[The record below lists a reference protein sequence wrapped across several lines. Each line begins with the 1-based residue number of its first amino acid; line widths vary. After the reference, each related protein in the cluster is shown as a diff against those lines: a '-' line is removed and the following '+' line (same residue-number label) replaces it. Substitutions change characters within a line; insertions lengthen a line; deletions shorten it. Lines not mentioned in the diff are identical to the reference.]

1 MEIIIGIICFVIGA
15 GGGAGITA
23 VVMKNKPPGVVIVEP
38 DKTSEKQQE
47 TILQLTDIDLA
58 KEICE
63 KQGGTLLCREVLC
76 LQFSRGK
83 RVRKSPIY
91 TTRLRLWRS
100 AKKEKTRKNV
110 WMYFGEGNNESFS
123 SCKNAYIYA
132 GAVLP

>member
-76 LQFSRGK
+76 LQFSRGIDSQTAGK
-83 RVRKSPIY
+83 
-91 TTRLRLWRS
+91 RS

>member
-23 VVMKNKPPGVVIVEP
+23 AVMKNKPPEVVIVEP

-47 TILQLTDIDLA
+47 TILQLTDIELA

-76 LQFSRGK
+76 LQFSRGIDSQTAGKTCEEISNIHNSITIMEECEK
-83 RVRKSPIY
+83 REDPERCLDIFWRRK
-91 TTRLRLWRS
+91 
-100 AKKEKTRKNV
+100 
-110 WMYFGEGNNESFS
+110 
-123 SCKNAYIYA
+123 
-132 GAVLP
+132 

>member
-23 VVMKNKPPGVVIVEP
+23 VVMKNKPPEVVIVEP

-76 LQFSRGK
+76 LQFSRGIDSQTAGKTCDEISNIHNSITIMEECEK
-83 RVRKSPIY
+83 REDPEKCLDVFWRRK
-91 TTRLRLWRS
+91 
-100 AKKEKTRKNV
+100 
-110 WMYFGEGNNESFS
+110 
-123 SCKNAYIYA
+123 
-132 GAVLP
+132 

>member
-76 LQFSRGK
+76 LQFSRGIDSQTAGKTCEEISNIHNSITIMEECEK
-83 RVRKSPIY
+83 REDPEKCLDVFWRRK
-91 TTRLRLWRS
+91 
-100 AKKEKTRKNV
+100 
-110 WMYFGEGNNESFS
+110 
-123 SCKNAYIYA
+123 
-132 GAVLP
+132 